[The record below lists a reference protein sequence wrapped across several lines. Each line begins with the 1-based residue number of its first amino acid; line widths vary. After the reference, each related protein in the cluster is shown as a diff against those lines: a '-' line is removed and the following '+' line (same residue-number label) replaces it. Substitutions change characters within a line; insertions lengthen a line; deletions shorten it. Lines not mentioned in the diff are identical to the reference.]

1 MSIAIF
7 TGMNFFTDRIKI
19 NRNELSG
26 AFGDIGTDL
35 PLIVGMLLVTDLDMS
50 NTLLVY
56 GVLQIITAFIY
67 GIPMPV
73 QPLKAVAL
81 IVITQKVTASVI
93 WGGGLAIGVIMLIL
107 TLTGLLTWLNKVI
120 PKTVIRGIQLGL
132 GIQLSLLAVKD
143 YIPSDKTIGYIFVF
157 IAFIIAIVLIGNRKY
172 PPAIFILLLGFI
184 YVVFFKDINISSVR
198 ISLPHAYFPKLS
210 AQDIISGLI
219 ILALPQIPLSLGNS
233 IFATNQI
240 VKDLFPEK
248 NITVKKIGFTY
259 SLMNIAGS
267 LFGGIPVCHGSGGI
281 AGHYT
286 FGGRTGGSTLIYGLF
301 YILLGLL
308 ITNNSPELLQ
318 IFPKPLLGVILL
330 FEGIALIILVKDI
343 ITDKKMFFIA
353 IVVAICANGLPNGYF
368 IGLII
373 GTILYYS
380 ADRYILKNYGK
391 Q

>member
-1 MSIAIF
+1 MKLL
-7 TGMNFFTDRIKI
+7 TDRIKL

-35 PLIVGMLLVTDLDMS
+35 PLIIGMLLATNLEMS
-50 NTLLVY
+50 NTLIVF
-56 GVLQIITAFIY
+56 GVLQIITSLIY

-81 IVITQKVTASVI
+81 IVITQKVSASVI
-93 WGGGLAIGVIMLIL
+93 WGGGLAIGVIMLII

-132 GIQLSLLAVKD
+132 GIQLSLLAMRD
-143 YIPSDKTIGYIFVF
+143 YIPADKTIGYIFVL
-157 IAFIIAIVLIGNRKY
+157 IAFIIAIILIGNRKY
-172 PPAIFILLLGFI
+172 PPAVFILLLGFV
-184 YVVFFKDINISSVR
+184 YVIFFKNVPVSEIS
-198 ISLPHAYFPKLS
+198 IAIPHAYFPHLTYK
-210 AQDIISGLI
+210 DIMTGLVV
-219 ILALPQIPLSLGNS
+219 LAIPQIPLSLGNS

-240 VKDLFPEK
+240 VKDLFPDK
-248 NITVKKIGFTY
+248 KISVKKIGFTY
-259 SLMNIAGS
+259 SVMNILAS

-301 YILLGLL
+301 YLILGLL
-308 ITNNSPELLQ
+308 FSNNSPEFLQ

-353 IVVAICANGLPNGYF
+353 IVVALCANGIPNGYF
-368 IGLII
+368 VGLIV
-373 GTILYYS
+373 GTILYYL
-380 ADRYILKNYGK
+380 ADRFVLKHYGK

>member
-1 MSIAIF
+1 
-7 TGMNFFTDRIKI
+7 MNFFADRIKI

-81 IVITQKVTASVI
+81 IVITQKISAAVI
-93 WGGGLAIGVIMLIL
+93 WGGGLAIGVIMLVL
-107 TLTGLLTWLNKVI
+107 TLTGLLTWLNRVI

-143 YIPSDKTIGYIFVF
+143 YIPSDSTIGYIFVS
-157 IAFIIAIVLIGNRKY
+157 IAFIIAIMLIGNRKY
-172 PPAIFILLLGFI
+172 PPAIFIILLGFV
-184 YVVFFKDINISSVR
+184 YVVFFRDINFAAVRLSV
-198 ISLPHAYFPKLS
+198 PHAYFPKLS

-248 NITVKKIGFTY
+248 NITVRKIGFTY

-301 YILLGLL
+301 YIILGLL
-308 ITNNSPELLQ
+308 ITNNYPELLQ

-373 GTILYYS
+373 GTLLYYS
-380 ADRYILKNYGK
+380 TDRFILKNYGK